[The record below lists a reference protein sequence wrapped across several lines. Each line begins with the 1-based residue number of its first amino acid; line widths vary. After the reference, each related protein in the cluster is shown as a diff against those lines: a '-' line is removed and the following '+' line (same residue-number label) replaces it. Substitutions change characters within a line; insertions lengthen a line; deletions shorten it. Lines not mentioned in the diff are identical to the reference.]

1 VNNYITCKKKS
12 IGKCFW
18 KKAGYEWAWKFPQA
32 RQTKWTSFKLS
43 RKYCLMMGKYQN
55 FES

>member
-18 KKAGYEWAWKFPQA
+18 KKAGYEWAWK
-32 RQTKWTSFKLS
+32 LS
-43 RKYCLMMGKYQN
+43 RKYCLLMGKYQKV
-55 FES
+55 ES